1 MCNVFICELFSSG
14 IIETEATVV
23 ITSHDLLPKFKTM
36 LEKLPNIQTIIYM
49 EDQLNKTETVGFKEN
64 VKILPFSQ
72 VIRQGT
78 DSKFV
83 GKSPNAEDIA
93 IIMYTSGS
101 TGTPK
106 GVLLSHKNCIAT
118 LKAFSDVVKVYPED
132 VLIG

>member
-1 MCNVFICELFSSG
+1 
-14 IIETEATVV
+14 
-23 ITSHDLLPKFKTM
+23 M
-36 LEKLPNIQTIIYM
+36 LENLPNVQTVIYM
-49 EDQLNKTETVGFKEN
+49 EDQLNKTDTTGFKEN

-72 VIRQGT
+72 VVRQGT

-83 GKSPNAEDIA
+83 GVPPSADDVA

-132 VLIG
+132 LLIG

>member
-1 MCNVFICELFSSG
+1 
-14 IIETEATVV
+14 
-23 ITSHDLLPKFKTM
+23 M
-36 LEKLPNIQTIIYM
+36 LEKLPNVQTIIYM
-49 EDQLNKTETVGFKEN
+49 EDQLNKTDTTGFKEN

-72 VIRQGT
+72 VKRLGT

-83 GKSPNAEDIA
+83 GVPPNAEDIA